1 MSKIDKIRTHISE
14 NKVAYIAGVAGVGV
28 GAVLVGGMF
37 YGRQIIINDSLNVSV
52 NSPKTNIVV
61 ANLTRRGHPG
71 NIIRCVETGEVFA
84 SQRRAAEA
92 LGLNRI
98 DIYKML
104 KGELDNVKGLSFENL
119 GEAS

>member
-14 NKVAYIAGVAGVGV
+14 NKNVYIAAGVGVTV

-37 YGRQIIINDSLNVSV
+37 YGRQVIINDSLNVSV
-52 NSPKTNIVV
+52 NSPKTNIVI

-119 GEAS
+119 GESS

>member
-14 NKVAYIAGVAGVGV
+14 NKNVYIAAGVGVTV

-37 YGRQIIINDSLNVSV
+37 YGRQVIINDSLNVSV

-119 GEAS
+119 GESS